1 MLVNPQVFEVKTSTV
16 IQSDRS
22 EPISTELFMS
32 PKIAMRNLNY
42 DLKQLVNRHRDGSFT
57 TRDDRHTALQQ
68 MANDLHTLGFRQMRG
83 DSLKPKH
90 IEALTKHWLNNK
102 LSVGTMKNRMAHVRW
117 WASKIGKSGIVM
129 TNDKYGIGTRRYS
142 TNVSKGWEL
151 KPAQLD
157 KITDRYTELSLKL
170 QQTFGLRREESI
182 KFSPSVADHGDRLAL
197 KGSWTKGGKP
207 REIIIRTLEQRA
219 LVDEVW
225 SYVGRGSLIP
235 SESTYRDQL
244 QVFKYQT
251 QQAGIHNVHGLRHQY
266 AQNRYE
272 EMTGLKAPAAGGPTS
287 KQLTIEQKQ
296 KDFQARMLISR
307 ELGHEREQITVTYLG
322 R

>member
-1 MLVNPQVFEVKTSTV
+1 
-16 IQSDRS
+16 
-22 EPISTELFMS
+22 
-32 PKIAMRNLNY
+32 MRNLNY

-129 TNDKYGIGTRRYS
+129 TNDKYGIGTRRYA
-142 TNVSKGWEL
+142 TNVSKGHEL
-151 KPAQLD
+151 TPGQMD

-182 KFSPSVADHGDRLAL
+182 KFTVFYADQGDKITL
-197 KGSWTKGGKP
+197 KGSWTKGGRP
-207 REIIIRTLEQRA
+207 RTVDIRTAEQRA
-219 LVDEVW
+219 LLDEVRAFA
-225 SYVGRGSLIP
+225 GDRSLIP
-235 SESTYRDQL
+235 PQSSYRDQL
-244 QVFKYQT
+244 QVFKYQI

-266 AQNRYE
+266 AQTRYE
-272 EMTGLKAPAAGGPTS
+272 QITGWKSPAAGGPTS
-287 KQLTIEQKQ
+287 KQLTTEQKQ
-296 KDFQARMLISR
+296 NDTVARILISR
-307 ELGHEREQITVTYLG
+307 ELGHEREQITATYLG